1 MGRSAVGGGGGRGRL
16 QQLIHVALDT
26 TRELVLEW
34 GTGRRWALSVR
45 RVVKRAGLRGQTAR
59 SAAGIALSGLAKMGL
74 LVKVNGGRAK
84 KKYVPTE
91 PGLAWARRCS
101 PGNCGGCRA
110 RRCPYGYL
118 DAYLRLSTSRRR
130 RRASARATATRPSG
144 SWRRT
149 PAPQGSAGSTP

>member
-16 QQLIHVALDT
+16 QQLIRAALDT
-26 TRELVLEW
+26 TRELILEW

-45 RVVKRAGLRGQTAR
+45 RVVKCAGLGGQAAR

-91 PGLAWARRCS
+91 LGLAWARACS
-101 PGNCGGCRA
+101 PGDCGSCQVP
-110 RRCPYGYL
+110 RCPYTYI
-118 DAYLRLSTSRRR
+118 SRYV
-130 RRASARATATRPSG
+130 G
-144 SWRRT
+144 
-149 PAPQGSAGSTP
+149 